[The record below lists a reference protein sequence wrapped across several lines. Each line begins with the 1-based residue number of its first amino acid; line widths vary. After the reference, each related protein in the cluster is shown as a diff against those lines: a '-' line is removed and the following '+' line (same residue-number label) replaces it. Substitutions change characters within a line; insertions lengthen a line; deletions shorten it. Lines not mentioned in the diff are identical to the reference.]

1 MDTVLPSLLLQLLLI
16 ASNAF
21 FAMSE
26 FAVVSVNTQK
36 MRRMAEGGSKAAE
49 RLLVITDAP
58 SDFLATIQVG
68 VTLSG
73 FLASAA
79 AADSFADPLVRALA
93 FVPVPASTL
102 RGVTVVLITIILSYF
117 MLIFGELAPKRIA
130 MKNPDGVALRVV
142 GVIWALNRVC
152 RPVIRLIAAS
162 TNLVLRPLGI
172 GPEGEEEPVAEED
185 ILMMVEAGEETGAVD
200 EREHEM
206 IKNIFEFDDRRVSEV
221 MTHRTDV
228 VGVPVTATLR
238 EIAALQAEN
247 RFSRI
252 PVYRENL
259 DDIIGA
265 VFVKDL
271 VPLLEPG
278 QYAEQT
284 PEKYMRS
291 VLYVPEG
298 MSCSDLL
305 HEFQRARVHLAIVVD
320 EYGGTEGIVTMEDLL
335 ETIVG
340 RLDDEHGDGGSVV
353 TLSDGVYEAG
363 GDVPVN
369 ELEGILGED
378 LFENADCDTIG
389 GFITETLGRIPQAG
403 ETLAL
408 DTLGYTL
415 TVSEATP
422 RAVTKVTIARC
433 AQKPGE
439 PAPEEPAHR
448 RRRRDGAGENP

>member
-1 MDTVLPSLLLQLLLI
+1 MDTVLPSLFLQVILI

-36 MRRMAEGGSKAAE
+36 MKRLAEGGSKPAA
-49 RLLVITDAP
+49 RLLVITEAP

-79 AADSFADPLVRALA
+79 AADSFADPLVSALS
-93 FVPVPASTL
+93 FIPIPASTL
-102 RGVTVVLITIILSYF
+102 RGVTVFLITIILSYF

-130 MKNPDGVALRVV
+130 MKNPDGVALKVV
-142 GVIWALNRVC
+142 GVIWALNKVC
-152 RPVIRLIAAS
+152 KPVIKLIAAS

-172 GPEGEEEPVAEED
+172 GPASDEEPVAEED
-185 ILMMVEAGEETGAVD
+185 ILMMVEAGEETGTVD

-206 IKNIFEFDDRRVSEV
+206 IKNIFEFDDRKVSEI

-228 VGVPVTATLR
+228 VGVPVTATLQD
-238 EIAALQAEN
+238 IVALQAEN

-252 PVYRENL
+252 PVYKEDL
-259 DDIIGA
+259 DDIVGA

-278 QYAEQT
+278 RYADAT

-298 MSCSDLL
+298 MTCSNLL
-305 HEFQRARVHLAIVVD
+305 HAFQKARVHLAIVVD
-320 EYGGTEGIVTMEDLL
+320 EYGGTEGMVTMEDLL
-335 ETIVG
+335 EELVGDIWDEDEEIIRDFVRIDSQHFLISGDLTI
-340 RLDDEHGDGGSVV
+340 RELFDHLDLPFSNLESNHTSCGGWA
-353 TLSDGVYEAG
+353 LEA
-363 GDVPVN
+363 
-369 ELEGILGED
+369 LGH
-378 LFENADCDTIG
+378 
-389 GFITETLGRIPQAG
+389 IPQAG
-403 ETLAL
+403 EAFQFKNM
-408 DTLGYTL
+408 TL
-415 TVSEATP
+415 TIQEMDDQRVKKLSVYLAP
-422 RAVTKVTIARC
+422 
-433 AQKPGE
+433 Q
-439 PAPEEPAHR
+439 PEEEEKSR
-448 RRRRDGAGENP
+448 QESNQQE

>member
-1 MDTVLPSLLLQLLLI
+1 MDTVLPSLFLQVILI

-36 MRRMAEGGSKAAE
+36 MKRLAEGGSKPAA
-49 RLLVITDAP
+49 RLLVITEAP

-79 AADSFADPLVRALA
+79 AADSFADPLVSALS
-93 FVPVPASTL
+93 FIPIPASTL
-102 RGVTVVLITIILSYF
+102 RGVTVFLITIILSYF

-130 MKNPDGVALRVV
+130 MKNPDGVALKVV
-142 GVIWALNRVC
+142 GVIWALNKVC
-152 RPVIRLIAAS
+152 KPVIKLIAAS

-172 GPEGEEEPVAEED
+172 GPASDEEPVAEED
-185 ILMMVEAGEETGAVD
+185 ILMMVEAGEETGTVD

-206 IKNIFEFDDRRVSEV
+206 IKNIFEFDDRKVSEI

-228 VGVPVTATLR
+228 VGVPVTATLQD
-238 EIAALQAEN
+238 IVALQAEN

-252 PVYRENL
+252 PVYKEDL
-259 DDIIGA
+259 DDIVGA

-278 QYAEQT
+278 RYADAT

-298 MSCSDLL
+298 MTCSNLL
-305 HEFQRARVHLAIVVD
+305 HAFQKARVHLAIVVD
-320 EYGGTEGIVTMEDLL
+320 EYGGTEGMVTMEDLL
-335 ETIVG
+335 ESIVG
-340 RLDDEHGDGGSVV
+340 NMQDEYDQEEEEYQKLSDTIFVLDGSMSVDDVEELLGMNIGPEEDYDTLSGMITDLLDCIPAKDEHPSVQV
-353 TLSDGVYEAG
+353 GNVKFTVLATDERRIAKLRAEILP
-363 GDVPVN
+363 VP
-369 ELEGILGED
+369 EQTD
-378 LFENADCDTIG
+378 
-389 GFITETLGRIPQAG
+389 
-403 ETLAL
+403 
-408 DTLGYTL
+408 
-415 TVSEATP
+415 
-422 RAVTKVTIARC
+422 
-433 AQKPGE
+433 
-439 PAPEEPAHR
+439 EE
-448 RRRRDGAGENP
+448 

>member
-1 MDTVLPSLLLQLLLI
+1 MDTVLPSLFLQVILI

-36 MRRMAEGGSKAAE
+36 MKRLAEGGSKPAA
-49 RLLVITDAP
+49 RLLVITEAP

-79 AADSFADPLVRALA
+79 AADSFADPLVSALS
-93 FVPVPASTL
+93 FIPIPASTL
-102 RGVTVVLITIILSYF
+102 RGVTVFLITIILSYF

-130 MKNPDGVALRVV
+130 MKNPDGVALNVV
-142 GVIWALNRVC
+142 GVIWALNKVC
-152 RPVIRLIAAS
+152 KPVIKLIAAS

-172 GPEGEEEPVAEED
+172 GPASDEEPVAEED
-185 ILMMVEAGEETGAVD
+185 ILMMVEAGEETGTVD

-206 IKNIFEFDDRRVSEV
+206 IKNIFEFDDRKVSEI

-228 VGVPVTATLR
+228 VGVPVTATLQD
-238 EIAALQAEN
+238 IVALQAEN

-252 PVYRENL
+252 PVYKEDL
-259 DDIIGA
+259 DDIVGA

-278 QYAEQT
+278 RYADAT

-298 MSCSDLL
+298 MTCSNLL
-305 HEFQRARVHLAIVVD
+305 HAFQKARVHLAIVVD
-320 EYGGTEGIVTMEDLL
+320 EYGGTEGMVTMEDLL

-340 RLDDEHGDGGSVV
+340 
-353 TLSDGVYEAG
+353 
-363 GDVPVN
+363 DVPVN
-369 ELEGILGED
+369 ELEGLLGED
-378 LFENADCDTIG
+378 IFENADCDTIG

-403 ETLAL
+403 ETLPL
-408 DTLGYTL
+408 ETLGYTL
-415 TVSEATP
+415 TVAEATP
-422 RAVTKVTIARC
+422 RAVTKVTITRTAEKT
-433 AQKPGE
+433 ADPQ
-439 PAPEEPAHR
+439 PAPEQKR
-448 RRRRDGAGENP
+448 RFGRKKDRDGEK

>member
-1 MDTVLPSLLLQLLLI
+1 MDTVLPSLFLQVILI

-26 FAVVSVNTQK
+26 FAVVSVNPQK
-36 MRRMAEGGSKAAE
+36 MKRLAEGGSKPAA
-49 RLLVITDAP
+49 RLLVITEAP

-79 AADSFADPLVRALA
+79 AADSFADPLVSALS
-93 FVPVPASTL
+93 FIPIPASTL
-102 RGVTVVLITIILSYF
+102 RGVTVFLITIILSYF

-130 MKNPDGVALRVV
+130 MKNPDGVALKVV
-142 GVIWALNRVC
+142 GVIWALNKVC
-152 RPVIRLIAAS
+152 KPVIKLIAAS

-172 GPEGEEEPVAEED
+172 GPASDEEPVAEED
-185 ILMMVEAGEETGAVD
+185 ILMMVEAGEETGTVD

-206 IKNIFEFDDRRVSEV
+206 IKNSFEFDDRKVSEI

-228 VGVPVTATLR
+228 VGVPVTATLQD
-238 EIAALQAEN
+238 IVALQAEN

-252 PVYRENL
+252 PVYKEDL
-259 DDIIGA
+259 DDIVGA

-278 QYAEQT
+278 RYADAT

-298 MSCSDLL
+298 MTCSNLL
-305 HEFQRARVHLAIVVD
+305 HAFQKARVHLAIVVD
-320 EYGGTEGIVTMEDLL
+320 EYGGTEGMVTMEDLL

-340 RLDDEHGDGGSVV
+340 DLDDEHEDDNAVV
-353 TLSDGVYEAG
+353 TLADGVYEVGVAPPAG
-363 GDVPVN
+363 WASRP
-369 ELEGILGED
+369 
-378 LFENADCDTIG
+378 
-389 GFITETLGRIPQAG
+389 PAG
-403 ETLAL
+403 Y
-408 DTLGYTL
+408 GPM
-415 TVSEATP
+415 S
-422 RAVTKVTIARC
+422 R
-433 AQKPGE
+433 
-439 PAPEEPAHR
+439 
-448 RRRRDGAGENP
+448 

>member
-1 MDTVLPSLLLQLLLI
+1 MDTVLPSLFLQVILI

-36 MRRMAEGGSKAAE
+36 MKRLAEGGSKPAA
-49 RLLVITDAP
+49 RLLVITEAP

-79 AADSFADPLVRALA
+79 AADSFADPLVSALS
-93 FVPVPASTL
+93 FIPIPASTL
-102 RGVTVVLITIILSYF
+102 RGVTVFLITIILSYF

-130 MKNPDGVALRVV
+130 MKNPDGVALKVV
-142 GVIWALNRVC
+142 GVIWALNKVC
-152 RPVIRLIAAS
+152 KPVIKLIAAS

-172 GPEGEEEPVAEED
+172 GPASDEEPVAEED
-185 ILMMVEAGEETGAVD
+185 ILMMVEAGEETGTVD

-206 IKNIFEFDDRRVSEV
+206 IKNIFEFDDRKVSEI

-228 VGVPVTATLR
+228 VGVPVTATLQD
-238 EIAALQAEN
+238 IVALQAEN

-252 PVYRENL
+252 PVYKEDL
-259 DDIIGA
+259 DDIVGA

-278 QYAEQT
+278 RYADAT

-298 MSCSDLL
+298 MTCSNLL
-305 HEFQRARVHLAIVVD
+305 HAFQKARVHLAIVVD
-320 EYGGTEGIVTMEDLL
+320 EYGGTEGMVTMEDLL
-335 ETIVG
+335 EEIVG
-340 RLDDEHGDGGSVV
+340 NIYDEFDPQEDQEIIALGDNRWRIAGSAELDDVA
-353 TLSDGVYEAG
+353 EAL
-363 GDVPVN
+363 DMEFP
-369 ELEGILGED
+369 ED
-378 LFENADCDTIG
+378 EES
-389 GFITETLGRIPQAG
+389 ETLGGLVFAQLNVIPEDG
-403 ETLAL
+403 SHPEVELYGL
-408 DTLGYTL
+408 HIRVEEL
-415 TVSEATP
+415 TDRRVEWAT
-422 RAVTKVTIARC
+422 VTKLA
-433 AQKPGE
+433 PSE
-439 PAPEEPAHR
+439 PK
-448 RRRRDGAGENP
+448 ENAES